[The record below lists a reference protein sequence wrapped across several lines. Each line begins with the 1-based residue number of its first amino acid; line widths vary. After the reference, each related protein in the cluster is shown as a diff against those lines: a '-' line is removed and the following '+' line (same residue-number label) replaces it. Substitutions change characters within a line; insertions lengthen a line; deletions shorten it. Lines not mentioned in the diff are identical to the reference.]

1 MTIVLERYPIPDKG
15 PLKVSV
21 EISAEIRVSADEA
34 RRKVNGWLLNNLSY
48 LIVGERQ
55 PELVVGEKVLWRVA
69 VNHTLPGFG
78 AIGRIGTIDVD
89 VESGEIQPVSP
100 EQLEEMKRRA
110 KTLAGGYPLRTSPA
124 RWKKGT

>member
-21 EISAEIRVSADEA
+21 EISAEIKVSADEA

-89 VESGEIQPVSP
+89 VESGEIQHVSP

-110 KTLAGGYPLRTSPA
+110 KTLAGSYPLRTSPA
-124 RWKKGT
+124 R